1 MRKSKFTIEKRFEYL
16 TQLVTMVGK
25 QKVPSAII
33 TGEGGLG
40 KTWTVQNTLQKLKL
54 KDLSLYDE
62 FAEGMVQEGN
72 YRKAFRFVK
81 GYSTAKA
88 LYKTLY
94 TNNGATI
101 VFDDCDNILKDK
113 IGINI
118 LKGALDS
125 YDTRIISWRNSLPK
139 DNDPLPSCF
148 EFLGQVIFISNLP
161 LAKIPQPIRS
171 RSLSVDVGMTTTE
184 KYERMQQLIDSSEF
198 MPEFPVTAKRD
209 ALKEIMNNKTLN
221 KDVSLR
227 TLCTAVKIRSCG
239 GDWKGLLEYCTTTQ

>member
-1 MRKSKFTIEKRFEYL
+1 MRTKKFSIQKRFDYL
-16 TQLVTMVGK
+16 TQLVSMVGLA
-25 QKVPSAII
+25 KVPSAII

-40 KTWTVQNTLQKLKL
+40 KTWTVQNTLQKLNL
-54 KDLSLYDE
+54 QDLSMYDE
-62 FAEGMVQEGN
+62 FVEGVTEGS
-72 YRKAFRFVK
+72 YKKAYRFVK

-148 EFLGQVIFISNLP
+148 KFTGQVIFISNLP
-161 LAKIPQPIRS
+161 MAKIPQPLRS
-171 RSLSVDVGMTTTE
+171 RSLCVDVGMTTNE
-184 KYERMQQLIDSSEF
+184 KYERMTQLITSDEF
-198 MPEFPVTAKRD
+198 MPEFSLKVKKD
-209 ALKEIMNNKTLN
+209 ALAEIIGNKKLN

-239 GDWKGLLEYCTTTQ
+239 GDWQGLLEYCTTAVA